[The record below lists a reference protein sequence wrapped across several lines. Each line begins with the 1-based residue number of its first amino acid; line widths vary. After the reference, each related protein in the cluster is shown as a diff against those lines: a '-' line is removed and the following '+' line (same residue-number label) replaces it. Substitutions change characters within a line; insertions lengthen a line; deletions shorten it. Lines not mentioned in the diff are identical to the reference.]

1 MTWLILP
8 QQPSCENLG
17 YSFRV
22 TAGLSEYW
30 HNKDD
35 ARIFR
40 SVGLGSQLVT
50 KRNLPRSR
58 NPDTA
63 FDPVNLP
70 IAFKLMCYDADGKN
84 VPLEEAGG
92 KFPDVIFGAGGNYF
106 VSDRFRLIL
115 DGVAPGAVHF
125 EKVKLSGP
133 KFAILEQDW
142 YLMMFREF
150 ADVLLED
157 RSNLISIYRRWAGW
171 DLADHDQDPKL
182 YAKRSSVSGYRFWS
196 GIRNERTAP
205 CNVASPGFTYCSDEV
220 MEKLQAENVTGL
232 GPAYE
237 VTLLDDGDTATVA
250 TGAPKLFEG
259 VYEPS
264 DTTFVIPWIRSAE
277 TGGAPSNADSS
288 VRDTDAVIRLSAR
301 TQKKYTDFFRD
312 SSRLL
317 ASPKAQDVLRRFA
330 ANDVTFTPVTFV
342 QTQFSEGF
350 PQPEGYCVVTPKILR
365 PFIPEISKKISAGI
379 RLTGQLG
386 LDAFDPDVV
395 DKAQLENSLFWKD
408 EQGSY
413 YFSSNLWSE
422 IENAKLTGLER
433 VGEGVA
439 LRKA

>member
-8 QQPSCENLG
+8 QQPSSENLG

-35 ARIFR
+35 ARVFR

-106 VSDRFRLIL
+106 VSDRFRLTL
-115 DGVAPGAVHF
+115 DDVAPGAAHF

-133 KFAILEQDW
+133 KFAILKQDW
-142 YLMMFREF
+142 YLLMFREF

-171 DLADHDQDPKL
+171 DLADHDQGPRL

-220 MEKLQAENVTGL
+220 MERLRAENVTGL

-237 VTLLDDGDTATVA
+237 VTLLEDDDTETIAA
-250 TGAPKLFEG
+250 GAPKLFEG

-264 DTTFVIPWIRSAE
+264 DATFIVPWIE
-277 TGGAPSNADSS
+277 GVTNGGVSTYADST
-288 VRDTDAVIRLSAR
+288 VRNTDDIIRLSAY
-301 TQKKYTDFFRD
+301 TQNKYPDFFED
-312 SSRLL
+312 SSILL
-317 ASPKAQDVLRRFA
+317 ASPRAQDALGRYA
-330 ANDVTFTPVTFV
+330 EHDVTFTPVIFV
-342 QTQFSEGF
+342 HTQFSKGY
-350 PQPEGYCVVTPKILR
+350 PQPEGYCIVNPKNLR
-365 PFIPEISKKISAGI
+365 PFIPEISKEISAGI

-386 LDAFDPDVV
+386 LRAFDLDTI
-395 DKAQLENSLFWKD
+395 DISLLNNSTFWKD

-413 YFSSNLWSE
+413 YFSSELWGK
-422 IENAKLTGLER
+422 IEKLKLTGLER
-433 VGEGVA
+433 AREGVA
-439 LRKA
+439 LKRI